1 MTLHNLSQLSN
12 KLRFAFNDETKQIHI
27 VRVTPSDE
35 EDLGAVEAPLLESIL
50 AAVQGVITTQT
61 STGPTVG
68 ATSTKVLAANAAR
81 VYASFVND
89 STEDFYL
96 AFGAAAVMHTGV
108 FLKALGGSY
117 EITHAN
123 LFFGAVNGICASG
136 SKVLCVTE
144 GV

>member
-1 MTLHNLSQLSN
+1 MAITEQQ
-12 KLRFAFNDETKQIHI
+12 KQTTARH
-27 VRVTPSDE
+27 
-35 EDLGAVEAPLLESIL
+35 DLGGDALEALQDHLAVA
-50 AAVQGVITTQT
+50 QGVITTQT

-68 ATSTKVLAANAAR
+68 ATSTEVLAANAAR

-96 AFGAAAVMHTGV
+96 AFGVEAVMHTGV